1 MTLLASVWPV
11 TARGLLRLKKRG
23 TIACGRTENRG
34 RKGKREKNIAATES
48 SELAK
53 EKERTALTDVAAR
66 RNEIND

>member
-1 MTLLASVWPV
+1 M
-11 TARGLLRLKKRG
+11 KKRG
-23 TIACGRTENRG
+23 TIACGRRENRG